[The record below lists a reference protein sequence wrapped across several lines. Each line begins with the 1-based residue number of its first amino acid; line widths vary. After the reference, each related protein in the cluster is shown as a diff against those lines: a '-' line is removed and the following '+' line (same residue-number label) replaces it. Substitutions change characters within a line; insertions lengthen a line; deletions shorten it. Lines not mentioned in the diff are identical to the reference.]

1 MRAYFFFA
9 SSMRFE
15 RCRGD
20 RSDGNFMHL
29 VDDAQI
35 LRVVQQAALGRHFG
49 IDAPPER
56 DVRLELGRTHEML
69 DVSAGGDRRGE
80 RKRRQQGNE

>member
-15 RCRGD
+15 RCFGD
-20 RSDGNFMHL
+20 RSEGSFMHL

-35 LRVVQQAALGRHFG
+35 VLVVQQAAFGRDLGV
-49 IDAPPER
+49 DAPPER
-56 DVRLELGRTHEML
+56 DVRLELGRTHERVFL
-69 DVSAGGDRRGE
+69 RGQRPAAGG
-80 RKRRQQGNE
+80 KR